1 MAHRHVRV
9 REKAGKAMNFL
20 TRRTAIGVLA
30 CALAMPALAKDTREA
45 VKFAPGK
52 SSARVN
58 GVVTGNSVTEFTLG
72 ARKGQVMSVKL
83 SGSRATTY
91 FNVTPP
97 GGDGSAMFN
106 GSVSGN
112 SFSDTLPRD
121 GTYTVTV
128 YQMGGVADAGTAT
141 AFTLDIAIKGGASA
155 ASGASSGGGGH
166 VAGGYATVAG
176 LTAGDTLNVRSGPST
191 KSAVVTKFG
200 EGRLVQILQCKQ
212 SGGQEWCEIAAH
224 SDAGQRGWAAGRY
237 LKTKG

>member
-1 MAHRHVRV
+1 MTS
-9 REKAGKAMNFL
+9 L
-20 TRRTAIGVLA
+20 TRRTAVGLLA
-30 CALAMPALAKDTREA
+30 CVLAMPAMARDTREA

-58 GVVTGNSVTEFTLG
+58 SVVTGDSVTEFTLG
-72 ARKGQVMSVKL
+72 AKRGQVMSVSL
-83 SGSRATTY
+83 SGGRSTTY

-121 GTYTVTV
+121 GTYLVTV
-128 YQMGGVADAGTAT
+128 YQMGAAAESGTAT
-141 AFTLDIAIKGGASA
+141 AFTLDIAIKGGAQ
-155 ASGASSGGGGH
+155 ASSGPSSSGGDR

-176 LTAGDTLNVRSGPST
+176 LAAGDTLNVRSGPST
-191 KSAVVTKFG
+191 KSAVVARFG
-200 EGRLVQILQCKQ
+200 DGRLVQILQCKQ

-224 SDAGQRGWAAGRY
+224 SDAGLRGWAAGRY
-237 LKTKG
+237 LKNK

>member
-1 MAHRHVRV
+1 
-9 REKAGKAMNFL
+9 MNSL

-30 CALAMPALAKDTREA
+30 CALAFPAMARDTREA

-52 SSARVN
+52 SSAQVSS
-58 GVVTGNSVTEFTLG
+58 VVTGNSVTEYTLG
-72 ARKGQVMSVKL
+72 ARRGQVMSVTL
-83 SGSRATTY
+83 SGGRSTTY

-106 GSVSGN
+106 GSSEGN
-112 SFSDTLPRD
+112 RFSATLPRD
-121 GTYTVTV
+121 GTYLVTV
-128 YQMGGVADAGTAT
+128 YQMGAAADSGTAT
-141 AFTLDIAIKGGASA
+141 AFTLDISIKGGGSAS
-155 ASGASSGGGGH
+155 SGASSGGGGR

-191 KSAVVTKFG
+191 KNPVVTEFG

-237 LKTKG
+237 LKNN

>member
-1 MAHRHVRV
+1 MASV
-9 REKAGKAMNFL
+9 
-20 TRRTAIGVLA
+20 TRRAAVGVLA
-30 CALAMPALAKDTREA
+30 CFLALPAMAKDTRET

-58 GVVTGNSVTEFTLG
+58 SIVTGDSVTEFTLG
-72 ARKGQVMSVKL
+72 AKRGQVMSVTL
-83 SGSRATTY
+83 SGGRSTTY

-112 SFSDTLPRD
+112 SFSATLPRD
-121 GTYTVTV
+121 GTYLVTV
-128 YQMGGVADAGTAT
+128 YQMGAAAGSGTAT
-141 AFTLDIAIKGGASA
+141 AFTLDISIKGGASA
-155 ASGASSGGGGH
+155 ASGASSGAGGR

-176 LTAGDTLNVRSGPST
+176 LAAGDTLNVRSGPST
-191 KSAVVTKFG
+191 KTSVVTVFG

-224 SDAGQRGWAAGRY
+224 GDAGQLGWAAGRY
-237 LKTKG
+237 LKNK

>member
-1 MAHRHVRV
+1 
-9 REKAGKAMNFL
+9 MNSL
-20 TRRTAIGVLA
+20 TRRTAVGLLA
-30 CALAMPALAKDTREA
+30 CVLAMPAMARDTREA

-58 GVVTGNSVTEFTLG
+58 SVVTGDSVTEFTLG
-72 ARKGQVMSVKL
+72 AKRGQVMSVSL
-83 SGSRATTY
+83 SGGRSTTY

-112 SFSDTLPRD
+112 SFSATLPRD
-121 GTYTVTV
+121 GTYLVTV
-128 YQMGGVADAGTAT
+128 YQMGAAAESGTAT

-155 ASGASSGGGGH
+155 SSGASSSGGGR

-176 LTAGDTLNVRSGPST
+176 LAAGDTLNVRSGPST
-191 KSAVVTKFG
+191 NSAVVARFG
-200 EGRLVQILQCKQ
+200 DGRLVQILQCKQ

-224 SDAGQRGWAAGRY
+224 SDAGLRGWAAGRY
-237 LKTKG
+237 LKNK

>member
-1 MAHRHVRV
+1 
-9 REKAGKAMNFL
+9 MNFL

-30 CALAMPALAKDTREA
+30 CALALPAMAKDTREA
-45 VKFAPGK
+45 VKFAAGK

-58 GVVTGNSVTEFTLG
+58 GVVTGDSVTEYTLG
-72 ARKGQVMSVKL
+72 AKRGQVMSVTL
-83 SGSRATTY
+83 SGGRSTTY

-121 GTYTVTV
+121 GTYLVTV
-128 YQMGGVADAGTAT
+128 YQMGAAADSGTVT
-141 AFTLDIAIKGGASA
+141 AFTLDIAIRGGAA
-155 ASGASSGGGGH
+155 AASGGGGG

-176 LTAGDTLNVRSGPST
+176 LGAGDTLNVRSGPST
-191 KSAVVTKFG
+191 NSAVVARFG
-200 EGRLVQILQCKQ
+200 DGRLVQILQCKQ

-237 LKTKG
+237 LKNK